1 MAVATKPGADIRQV
15 NGGQARWLEPPVEVD
30 KDDALQT
37 LGQQAGAF
45 TRLVE
50 GIPSPDRP
58 TNALKWTLA
67 ETAVHVLSV
76 VRYDTR
82 CIRCEETPR
91 LVDDVLAEGSAQNE
105 ELMAREPE
113 RDPQKLAGLLRE
125 AVDTFIQ
132 EAAGRAPDDPAYFRT
147 GFGATVTTAVCMLIG
162 EFLIHGYDIATTLG
176 VPWDLD
182 RHAAELTV
190 YGTAATMP
198 LAVNPATTAG
208 VQALLQVRVRGGAS
222 FAVRIDDGY
231 VTTEPAGARAD
242 LYSSVNPVT
251 YLMLGFGRI
260 SPLRAFA
267 SGGLFGWG
275 RRPSLAFKLPTYFRT
290 P

>member
-1 MAVATKPGADIRQV
+1 MAVETRARQDVREV
-15 NGGQARWLEPPVEVD
+15 NGGEARWLPPPVEVD
-30 KDDALQT
+30 RDDALQT

-45 TRLVE
+45 ARLVE
-50 GIPSPDRP
+50 GISSPDQP

-67 ETAVHVLSV
+67 ETAGHVLSV

-82 CIRCEETPR
+82 CVRCEETPR
-91 LVDDVLAEGSAQNE
+91 LVDDVLTAGSAQNE

-113 RDPQKLAGLLRE
+113 RDPRKLAGLLRE

-132 EAAGRAPDDPAYFRT
+132 EATSRSPDDPAYFRT
-147 GFGATVTTAVCMLIG
+147 GFGTTVTTATCMLIC
-162 EFLIHGYDIATTLG
+162 EFLIHGYDIATTLD

-182 RHAAELTV
+182 RHAAELSV

-198 LAVNPATTAG
+198 LAVNPTTTAG
-208 VQALLQVRVRGGAS
+208 VRALVQVRVRGGAS

-242 LYSSVNPVT
+242 LYTSVNPVT
-251 YLMLGFGRI
+251 YLMLGFGRF
-260 SPLRAFA
+260 SPLKAFA
-267 SGGLFGWG
+267 TGGLLGWG
-275 RRPSLAFKLPTYFRT
+275 RRPALAFKLPTFFKT

>member
-1 MAVATKPGADIRQV
+1 MAVGTQSGPDIREV
-15 NGGQARWLEPPVEVD
+15 NGGEARWLPQPVEVD
-30 KDDALQT
+30 RDDALQT

-45 TRLVE
+45 ARLVE
-50 GIPSPDRP
+50 GISNPDRP
-58 TNALKWTLA
+58 TNALKWTVA
-67 ETAVHVLSV
+67 ETAVHVLSA

-91 LVDDVLAEGSAQNE
+91 LVDDVLAVGSAQNE

-113 RDPQKLAGLLRE
+113 RDPRKVAGLLRE

-132 EAAGRAPDDPAYFRT
+132 EAAARAPNDPAYFRT
-147 GFGATVTTAVCMLIG
+147 GFGTTVTTTICMLIG
-162 EFLIHGYDIATTLG
+162 EFLIHGYDIATTMG

-182 RHAAELTV
+182 RRAAELSV

-198 LAVNPATTAG
+198 LAANPATTAG
-208 VQALLQVRVRGGAS
+208 VRALVQVRVRGGAS

-242 LYSSVNPVT
+242 LYTSVNPVT
-251 YLMLGFGRI
+251 YLMLGFGRY
-260 SPLRAFA
+260 SPLKAFA
-267 SGGLFGWG
+267 TGGLFGWG
-275 RRPSLAFKLPTYFRT
+275 RRPSLAFKLPTFFRT